1 MKTKEELN
9 ALKNEVKDLNAKLA
23 ELNDDELKEV
33 VGGIVDDYEAHRA
46 FCEAYYALSDIFF
59 SNRCSDQFHNI
70 IEAMMDECMDA
81 YTQPYKTVIET
92 VNALKELQDKL
103 INSRTK
109 IEDAMI
115 SGKIRDILS
124 DLYSKLKV

>member
-9 ALKNEVKDLNAKLA
+9 VLKNEVMDLNAKLA

-70 IEAMMDECMDA
+70 IEAMMDECWDA

-115 SGKIRDILS
+115 SGKIGDILS